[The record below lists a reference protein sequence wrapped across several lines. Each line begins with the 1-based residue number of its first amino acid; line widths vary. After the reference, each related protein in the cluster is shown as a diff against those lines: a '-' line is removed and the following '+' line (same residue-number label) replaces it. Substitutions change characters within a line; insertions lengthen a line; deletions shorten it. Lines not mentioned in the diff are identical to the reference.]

1 MGTAAGPSPSQ
12 LPCPGGPPLRSFLW
26 PRPALCGS
34 ATCVLLLGAAC
45 TPGRGVGRVVSRV
58 PGLSSLV
65 LVALGAGTQAF
76 TQRRGTGQAEQHS
89 RTAASRPCRSSHLG
103 GFSAPEVECLGLR
116 DGTAAWQLC
125 PLLALCAV
133 AAEHVFGEPGASL
146 RLWEG
151 LSLQSW
157 ISLWSGTVS
166 SDCVVGTALSGGSWH
181 SKTT

>member
-1 MGTAAGPSPSQ
+1 MY
-12 LPCPGGPPLRSFLW
+12 
-26 PRPALCGS
+26 
-34 ATCVLLLGAAC
+34 LGY
-45 TPGRGVGRVVSRV
+45 R
-58 PGLSSLV
+58 GLSSLV

-89 RTAASRPCRSSHLG
+89 RTAASRPCRSSHLD

-146 RLWEG
+146 RLWE
-151 LSLQSW
+151 L
-157 ISLWSGTVS
+157 
-166 SDCVVGTALSGGSWH
+166 DFAVVGDSELRLRGGHCTEWWVLAQ
-181 SKTT
+181 